1 MRLNIS
7 NYSIRFDSEGIVYEF
22 CILTINPSYNNLPGV
37 SVEAGV
43 GKTSPAPKMV
53 LKQLCH
59 FIKMNKLIELQKDCD
74 TKVKKRIKNL
84 IK

>member
-1 MRLNIS
+1 
-7 NYSIRFDSEGIVYEF
+7 
-22 CILTINPSYNNLPGV
+22 
-37 SVEAGV
+37 
-43 GKTSPAPKMV
+43 MV

-59 FIKMNKLIELQKDCD
+59 FIKMNKLIELQKDWD